1 MTVSDVGLI
10 FLAAFPTIVALAY
23 WSEISA
29 FVRRVVGRDHVLY
42 VQRPRMNSAEL
53 VMDRERRR
61 REGAEAI
68 RTYAR
73 RNR

>member
-1 MTVSDVGLI
+1 MTVSDFGFI
-10 FLAAFPTIVALAY
+10 FLAALPVIVVLSYYA
-23 WSEISA
+23 EIA
-29 FVRRVVGRDHVLY
+29 GYVRRLIGRDRVLHV
-42 VQRPRMNSAEL
+42 VRPRMNSAEI

-61 REGAEAI
+61 REGVEAI